1 MTPTPDEA
9 RLRARQQLATLLE
22 VLRAQP
28 DTAAI
33 QPLVTLCDDLDRAI
47 ASFHL
52 EAIRFRMFTLGRTL
66 QAAPVPPE
74 AATLYDAVRASLEA
88 AGFQTRSMT

>member
-1 MTPTPDEA
+1 MTPARDHA
-9 RLRARQQLATLLE
+9 RLRARQQLANLLA
-22 VLRAQP
+22 VLRREP
-28 DTAAI
+28 DAAAT
-33 QPLVTLCDDLDRAI
+33 QPLATLCDELDRAI

-66 QAAPVPPE
+66 QATSVPPE
-74 AATLYDAVRASLEA
+74 DATLYDAIRASLRE